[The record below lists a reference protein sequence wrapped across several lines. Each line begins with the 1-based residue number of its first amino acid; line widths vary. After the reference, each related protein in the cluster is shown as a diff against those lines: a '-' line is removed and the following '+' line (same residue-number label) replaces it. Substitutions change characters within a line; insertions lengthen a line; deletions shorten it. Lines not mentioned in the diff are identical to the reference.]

1 MGRKERRAMERK
13 QRKEEIR
20 MTPQRIQKLKE
31 STAKEAC
38 KRVEEMQKARSH
50 ETTRMALDMLML
62 FGMRYHRKKD
72 HYGRKRLED
81 YYDGCME
88 ILAEFER
95 GELTLQQIRNELVE
109 ETGIQLSEVK

>member
-20 MTPQRIQKLKE
+20 MTPQRIRELKE
-31 STAKEAC
+31 NAAKEAC
-38 KRVEEMQKARSH
+38 KRVEEMQKERSQ
-50 ETTRMALDMLML
+50 ETTRMALDMLIL

-81 YYDGCME
+81 YYDGCRGMLE
-88 ILAEFER
+88 EFER
-95 GELTLQQIRNELVE
+95 GDLTLQQIRNELVE
-109 ETGIQLSEVK
+109 ETGIQLSEV